1 MQDGEDREHEHEHFC
16 RFARQQQATPAKKA
30 GTVAHSWRYW
40 KAVEA
45 AKAVLD

>member
-1 MQDGEDREHEHEHFC
+1 MQDGEDREHEHFC
-16 RFARQQQATPAKKA
+16 TLARHRQATPAKKA
-30 GTVAHSWRYW
+30 GTVAHSWQYW